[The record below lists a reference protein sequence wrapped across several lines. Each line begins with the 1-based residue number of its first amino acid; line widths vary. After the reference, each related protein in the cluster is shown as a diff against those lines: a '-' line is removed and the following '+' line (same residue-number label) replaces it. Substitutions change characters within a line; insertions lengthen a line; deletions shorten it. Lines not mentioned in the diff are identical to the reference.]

1 MADITMCSGKG
12 CELKSECYRYTA
24 FENPHRQSFFTTP
37 PVEADGTCEQFW
49 RNESCG
55 SLFNR

>member
-1 MADITMCSGKG
+1 MCSGKG

-37 PVEADGTCEQFW
+37 PVESDGTCEQFW